1 MVLAFAKRY
10 LNDSYSITLFVN
22 MNRLKGA
29 EIELNEMLKTS
40 KELIVML
47 NFIRLKNMLVTV
59 YIKTLWLKK
68 ARKKMLLLKNSKKNN
83 KDSEAILSSDIGIKR
98 DSTAS

>member
-1 MVLAFAKRY
+1 
-10 LNDSYSITLFVN
+10 

-83 KDSEAILSSDIGIKR
+83 KDSEAILSSDIGSKR